1 MRALGVLVLSA
12 WALLSPGF
20 AAAQD
25 SPAIQV
31 PAGKEI
37 VIGWSRGRGEALV
50 LRFYA
55 RDPGSA
61 GWRFIEPEL
70 VTEAR
75 QGSFA
80 PQDPQALAARAV
92 EWELWCDARVR
103 VRDKLRPA
111 RLAKTDEGTRILFQY
126 REAAAPAEP
135 DVTVRF
141 EFQ

>member
-61 GWRFIEPEL
+61 DWRFIEPEV

-75 QGSFA
+75 QGVFA
-80 PQDPQALAARAV
+80 PKDPQALAARDT
-92 EWELWCDARVR
+92 EWELWCDARVG

-111 RLAKTDEGTRILFQY
+111 RLAKTDEGSRILLQY
-126 REAAAPAEP
+126 RESAPQTEL
-135 DVTVRF
+135 DVTVRI
-141 EFQ
+141 EFR